1 MAAPLILDSITLTL
15 GRFVRKQHPEATIPL
30 RRVEL
35 NVTPGESSR
44 PTLITLSSGQ
54 MLLPVISKPHR
65 FLN

>member
-1 MAAPLILDSITLTL
+1 MAAPLIIDSITLTL
-15 GRFVRKQHPEATIPL
+15 GRSMRKQHQESPVPL
-30 RRVEL
+30 RRMEL
-35 NVTPGESSR
+35 NETSRESSR